1 MTILEI
7 LQWCAL
13 NGVDVMWKAQPDSFP
28 LAVLRFRTITPE
40 GNTGEWGSA
49 LALESVSSEEV
60 MKAHFLLA
68 FEHFC
73 RRAPWLTLPEQLVAR
88 RPLPVLD
95 PEVKPDAKGDSID
108 RNALRTLFGY
118 PAQHGTLP
126 TAAETVFGDP
136 FLDDEPHNR
145 K

>member
-13 NGVDVMWKAQPDSFP
+13 NRVDVMWKAQPDSFP

-40 GNTGEWGSA
+40 GNTGSWGSA

-68 FEHFC
+68 FENFC
-73 RRAPWLTLPEQLVAR
+73 HRAPWLTLPEQLVAR

-95 PEVKPDAKGDSID
+95 PKVKPDAPSI
-108 RNALRTLFGY
+108 FGY
-118 PAQHGTLP
+118 PVEEAQPGSLP
-126 TAAETVFGDP
+126 SAAETVFGDG
-136 FLDDEPHNR
+136 FLDD
-145 K
+145 